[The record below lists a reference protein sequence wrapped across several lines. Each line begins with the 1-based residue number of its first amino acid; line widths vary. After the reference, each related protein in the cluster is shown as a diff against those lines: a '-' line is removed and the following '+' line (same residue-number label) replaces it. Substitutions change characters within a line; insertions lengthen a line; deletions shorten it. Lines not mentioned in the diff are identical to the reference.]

1 MKVFIKRIP
10 VLASRTLFALLFV
23 LISFH
28 SLPAHASD
36 AALGVTQIE
45 ALQTNAI
52 SDGTFADGWKWVFNV
67 TVPSDQTALQM
78 KFQDWTNGT
87 NTFPVIGNT
96 RFFSTQALDATSE
109 STAYTINA
117 SNAYSTSTTMHLD
130 PSADLDSSAAG
141 RQIQITVETA
151 IPTGTPNGSY
161 STNYGINTFAPSAPS
176 TTTQTTVGTLKII
189 ASPVNRT
196 TSIVAASPTQIT
208 KNVTL
213 NDFYLTASSSPI
225 TLNSLPVS
233 ITTSLQISP
242 HNLIQDLKL
251 YNGSTLLET
260 ESPPTSTSTL
270 ATVTFTNLHLV
281 IPAGTTDH
289 LAIRAD
295 ISPIDGVTV
304 YEGATATLSI
314 NNTGVTAVDE
324 NSNPVPVTGSSLGNL
339 NIFRTSGI
347 SIATLPTSATATA
360 TLSSGNS
367 TQQTGTFTFVFN
379 VTAVDQTL
387 YVGSASSSYSFT
399 LIDQTSYV
407 ATTSGITS
415 GITSSANRSPDG
427 NFMINSGQTV
437 SFTITATR
445 TGGSNHFYYG
455 ILNDLKY
462 GTNDNTPLSTEVD
475 FPSTYATNSVLI
487 SS

>member
-1 MKVFIKRIP
+1 
-10 VLASRTLFALLFV
+10 
-23 LISFH
+23 
-28 SLPAHASD
+28 
-36 AALGVTQIE
+36 
-45 ALQTNAI
+45 
-52 SDGTFADGWKWVFNV
+52 
-67 TVPSDQTALQM
+67 
-78 KFQDWTNGT
+78 
-87 NTFPVIGNT
+87 
-96 RFFSTQALDATSE
+96 
-109 STAYTINA
+109 
-117 SNAYSTSTTMHLD
+117 
-130 PSADLDSSAAG
+130 
-141 RQIQITVETA
+141 
-151 IPTGTPNGSY
+151 
-161 STNYGINTFAPSAPS
+161 
-176 TTTQTTVGTLKII
+176 
-189 ASPVNRT
+189 
-196 TSIVAASPTQIT
+196 
-208 KNVTL
+208 L

-314 NNTGVTAVDE
+314 NNTGVIAVDE